1 MDLCVFDIYHYIFVG
16 KCCGDWLVD
25 IWLVCAL
32 HNNRIYASYGITSW
46 LHTLVILSFFPF
58 FSNRAGCSVQ
68 QNSSDLSITC
78 ALNEQQRIGTYGGL
92 TVGLIFLNLLRGV
105 LLYIICVNA
114 SRVLHNRL
122 FASVLRAP
130 VLFFDNNPSGK
141 LQLYLSLLHTLFEPV
156 FD

>member
-1 MDLCVFDIYHYIFVG
+1 MVTDWWISDWFVHYIIIEYTHPMV
-16 KCCGDWLVD
+16 LHP
-25 IWLVCAL
+25 CA
-32 HNNRIYASYGITSW
+32 YSS
-46 LHTLVILSFFPF
+46 HTLFFSF

-68 QNSSDLSITC
+68 QNSSDLSVTC